1 MATKELLAEINK
13 LSVDERILLIEDT
26 LRSIRVSTQNNR
38 ISEAVEMLGS
48 DYKNDKELTAFS
60 SLDTD
65 EFYEA
70 R

>member
-26 LRSIRVSTQNNR
+26 LRSIRVATQNNR
-38 ISEAVEMLGS
+38 ISEAVEMLGN
-48 DYKNDKELTAFS
+48 DYKNDKELTAFR

>member
-26 LRSIRVSTQNNR
+26 LRSIRVATQNNR
-38 ISEAVEMLGS
+38 ISEAVEVLGN
-48 DYKNDKELTAFS
+48 DYENDKELTAFS